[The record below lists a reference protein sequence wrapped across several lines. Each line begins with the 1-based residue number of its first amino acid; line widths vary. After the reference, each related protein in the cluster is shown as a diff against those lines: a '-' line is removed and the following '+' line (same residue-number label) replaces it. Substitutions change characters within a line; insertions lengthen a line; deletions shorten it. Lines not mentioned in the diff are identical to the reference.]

1 MNETSSTFR
10 ASWDSIVAVMSRLGG
25 SAADA
30 MLIVQ
35 GFCYLGGILFL
46 GMGIIMMTKA
56 ANPSA
61 RTSYNGTAWFWS
73 MTIGVLL
80 FTLPETM
87 SVLSNTF
94 LDGVATNSSPLAYS
108 QYIQGG
114 NLAVGSCKLGG
125 LRPLFVLFGF
135 IAVIR
140 GLLVFRTVGMYGN
153 YARGNA
159 TVARGFVLCIAGVGL
174 VHMQETLSLINQI
187 TGLQLGAGLC

>member
-1 MNETSSTFR
+1 MNGTSTFA
-10 ASWDSIVAVMSRLGG
+10 ASWDSIVAVMSKLGA

-35 GFCYLGGILFL
+35 GFAYLAGIVFL
-46 GMGIIMMTKA
+46 GMGIVMMTKA
-56 ANPSA
+56 VNPQA
-61 RTSYNGTAWFWS
+61 RTAYNGSAWFWS
-73 MTIGVLL
+73 MLIGVLL

-87 SVLSNTF
+87 SVISNTL

-140 GLLVFRTVGMYGN
+140 GMLVFRTVGMYGN
-153 YARGNA
+153 YSRGNA
-159 TVARGFVLCIAGVGL
+159 TVARGFVLCTAGVML
-174 VHMQETLSLINQI
+174 VHMQEMLSLINQV

>member
-1 MNETSSTFR
+1 MNETSSTFK
-10 ASWDSIVAVMSRLGG
+10 ASWDSIVAVMSHLGG

-46 GMGIIMMTKA
+46 GLGIIMMTKA

-61 RTSYNGTAWFWS
+61 RTSYNGSAWFWS

-114 NLAVGSCKLGG
+114 NLGVGSCKLGG
-125 LRPLFVLFGF
+125 LRPLMVLFGF

-159 TVARGFVLCIAGVGL
+159 TVARGFVLCIAGIGL
-174 VHMQETLSLINQI
+174 VHMQETMSLINRI